1 MAASTR
7 TVIARPMSVPRMPKA
22 IFKTSQPATANSAKP
37 RILRII
43 APLLPVDPPSAS
55 GANHLHSPSSG
66 GRFRDRAVDRIAQR
80 LLARIVRQ
88 IEVQFVHHVGVAKTG
103 IRIGERERAARA

>member
-22 IFKTSQPATANSAKP
+22 IFKTSQTATANTAKP

-43 APLLPVDPPSAS
+43 APLLPVNSPSAS
-55 GANHLHSPSSG
+55 GANHLHSPSSDAEL
-66 GRFRDRAVDRIAQR
+66 RDRAVNRIAQR
-80 LLARIVRQ
+80 LLARIVCQ
-88 IEVQFVHHVGVAKTG
+88 IEVQFVHYVGVA
-103 IRIGERERAARA
+103 